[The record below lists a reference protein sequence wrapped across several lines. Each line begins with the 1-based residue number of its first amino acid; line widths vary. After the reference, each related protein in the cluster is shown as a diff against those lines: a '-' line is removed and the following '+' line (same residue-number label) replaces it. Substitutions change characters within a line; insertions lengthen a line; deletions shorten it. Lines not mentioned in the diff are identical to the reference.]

1 MSAAYYRSPEAG
13 ATYAS
18 TNGQSNPSGF
28 STMSGGGQA
37 FQGKAAES
45 GGMELPWMTAVKMI
59 QQAGRNTA
67 GAMQQYG
74 LNQRSDAM
82 NRRNQDIAT
91 GQAGVQSAAA
101 VMDSLRQ
108 RMAEDE
114 RQRRLVGG
122 LSAMAG
128 T

>member
-1 MSAAYYRSPEAG
+1 
-13 ATYAS
+13 
-18 TNGQSNPSGF
+18 
-28 STMSGGGQA
+28 MSGGGQA

>member
-1 MSAAYYRSPEAG
+1 
-13 ATYAS
+13 
-18 TNGQSNPSGF
+18 
-28 STMSGGGQA
+28 
-37 FQGKAAES
+37 
-45 GGMELPWMTAVKMI
+45 MELPWMTVLKAV

-91 GQAGVQSAAA
+91 GQAGIQGAAT
-101 VMDSLRQ
+101 MLDSLRAKT
-108 RMAEDE
+108 AEDE

-128 T
+128 Y